1 MAAWLHGCLHAQVEV
16 TGVTD
21 RLKGIAESALTT
33 KPNFAYTLQEVE
45 ADLRRVFATGWF
57 SSVIPDA
64 EDTRDG
70 VKLVVKVSVPPVTGW
85 VACNCWGACS
95 PARYSRC
102 VLRWLGCVTQVS
114 ANPQLK
120 GIVARGGDRL
130 PTREVQKAFAP
141 LYGSTL
147 NFVKFG
153 K

>member
-1 MAAWLHGCLHAQVEV
+1 M

-70 VKLVVKVSVPPVTGW
+70 VKLVVKVRMLD
-85 VACNCWGACS
+85 VAWLLSGLPGA
-95 PARYSRC
+95 AL
-102 VLRWLGCVTQVS
+102 LRACH
-114 ANPQLK
+114 
-120 GIVARGGDRL
+120 
-130 PTREVQKAFAP
+130 P
-141 LYGSTL
+141 L
-147 NFVKFG
+147 
-153 K
+153 